1 MTAKKRFGQNF
12 LHSSRVI
19 EDIISAVA
27 PRQNET
33 ILEIGPGRGSLTQLL
48 AERTANLIVI
58 EIDRDLIPL
67 LKKQLPSGVNI
78 INADILDYPIDDL
91 PAPLRVVGNLPYNI
105 STPLLFRLFEYSE
118 RLTDMTLML
127 QAEVV
132 DRMVAT
138 PGSRVYGRLSVM
150 TQYYCQI
157 EKLMAVPAS
166 AFTPRP
172 KVESAVARLQPHKK
186 KPAKADNIV
195 VLSKILIQAFGQRRK
210 TIRNSLGGCLNAD
223 ELRSIDLDPKLRAEN
238 LSVENYTDCANFVSR
253 RDQ

>member
-1 MTAKKRFGQNF
+1 MSAKKRFGQNF

-33 ILEIGPGRGSLTQLL
+33 ILEIGPGRGSLTRLL
-48 AERTANLIVI
+48 AERTANLIAI

-91 PAPLRVVGNLPYNI
+91 PTPLRVVGNLPYNI
-105 STPLLFRLFEYSE
+105 STPLLFRLFEYCE

-132 DRMVAT
+132 DRMVAA

-172 KVESAVARLQPHKK
+172 KVESAVARLQPHKTK
-186 KPAKADNIV
+186 LAEAENLA

-210 TIRNSLGGCLNAD
+210 TIRNSLSGCLNAD
-223 ELRSIDLDPKLRAEN
+223 ELRSIGLDPKLRAEN